1 MSNQDS
7 TAWSYKSWGISQ
19 LVQTRQSYYKL
30 RGRIFVVRKRT
41 RSLNWVTLSVS
52 AEDVVKLLCGPPN
65 RVRSWCNLSAAASM
79 DLGTRLVFKLKW
91 HVTTSKVKSCAY
103 YRKNWF
109 ASLKKPSKLCSI
121 FIVRTHIQWTIYL
134 VLEVYVN
141 RLYLCRL
148 PKARQGP
155 GLTGRPVRPRQVNY
169 NCAIIS

>member
-7 TAWSYKSWGISQ
+7 TAWSYKSWGFSQ

-41 RSLNWVTLSVS
+41 RSLYWVTLSVS

-109 ASLKKPSKLCSI
+109 ASLKNLQNCVQFSLSVRIFSEPYIWFWKFMLIVCTCAGCQRPGRAPAWQADLSGRGKL
-121 FIVRTHIQWTIYL
+121 
-134 VLEVYVN
+134 
-141 RLYLCRL
+141 
-148 PKARQGP
+148 
-155 GLTGRPVRPRQVNY
+155 
-169 NCAIIS
+169 IIIAQL